1 MARIICRKKGRQV
14 VIELSGDATMSHTIK
29 ARDFLLTIVQ
39 GEFEV
44 CEIDLNEVSGIDIS
58 FMELLV
64 SFRMSMVRERKQ
76 ITFRSIPRDHLF
88 MRFMTKVGIRQ
99 DFFFGQRG

>member
-1 MARIICRKKGRQV
+1 MARIICRKKNGSV
-14 VIELSGDATMSHTIK
+14 LIELSGDATMSHTAK
-29 ARDFLLTIVQ
+29 VRDFLLTIVDS
-39 GEFEV
+39 EYAN
-44 CEIDLNEVSGIDIS
+44 CEIDLKDVSGIDIS

-76 ITFRSIPRDHLF
+76 ITFRSLPKEHLF
-88 MRFMTKVGIRQ
+88 MQFMTKVGVRQ